1 LKHQAIDVVK
11 LYTGT
16 LEGFEDDVLSVN
28 TKTSFDST
36 KVFKA
41 VSSHE
46 KWNEW
51 LTRCFKSKNINELVR
66 VRYGLQLGMDD
77 AVKKRLTTQGLI
89 EMFPRWI
96 GSIDKTIRKI
106 VKNKKHTKDEKR
118 MTDSE
123 LESYLRK
130 QSY

>member
-1 LKHQAIDVVK
+1 MKHQAIDVVK

-16 LEGFEDDVLSVN
+16 LEGFEDGTLSTN
-28 TKTSFDST
+28 TKTMFDST
-36 KVFKA
+36 KVFEA
-41 VSSHE
+41 VSSHQ

-51 LTRCFKSKNINELVR
+51 LTRCYKSKNVNELVR
-66 VRYGLQLGMDD
+66 VRYGLQLGMDA
-77 AVKKRLTTQGLI
+77 AVKKKLVTQGLI

-106 VKNKKHTKDEKR
+106 VKNKKHTKNEKR
-118 MTDSE
+118 MTDAE
-123 LESYLRK
+123 LELYLRK